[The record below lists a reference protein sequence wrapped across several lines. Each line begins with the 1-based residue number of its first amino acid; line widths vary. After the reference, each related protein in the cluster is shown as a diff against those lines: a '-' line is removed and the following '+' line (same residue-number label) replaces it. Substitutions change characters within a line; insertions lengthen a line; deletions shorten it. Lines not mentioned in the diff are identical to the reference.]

1 MVKRTTPVDKHVG
14 TRLRMR
20 RTLLGL
26 SQTALAD
33 SLDLTF
39 QQVQKYE
46 KGSNRVGA
54 SRLYQISRVLDVPVA
69 YFFEEMPDELNP
81 SAPNTGGPSENSGT
95 PEQDTMLRRETLELV
110 RAYYKIE
117 APTVRR
123 RMRELIKAMATA
135 QE

>member
-1 MVKRTTPVDKHVG
+1 MAKRTTPVDKHVG

-33 SLDLTF
+33 SLNLTF

-46 KGSNRVGA
+46 KGSNRIGA
-54 SRLYQISRVLDVPVA
+54 SRLYQIGRVLDVPVA
-69 YFFEEMPDELNP
+69 YFFEEMSEDLEPTGSGGTE
-81 SAPNTGGPSENSGT
+81 SAT
-95 PEQDTMLRRETLELV
+95 PERDTMLRRETLELV

-123 RMRELIKAMATA
+123 RMRELIKAMASA